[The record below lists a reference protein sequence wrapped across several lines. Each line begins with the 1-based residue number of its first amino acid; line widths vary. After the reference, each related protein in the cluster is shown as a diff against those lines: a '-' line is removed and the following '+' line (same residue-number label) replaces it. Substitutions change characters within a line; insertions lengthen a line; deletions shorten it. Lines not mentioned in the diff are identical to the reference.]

1 MLNSKALTLAVI
13 IGVLSPVVPIN
24 VLSESD
30 VLAQTQEE
38 RKAEA
43 DRLYQQG
50 IQQYNKS
57 QFREAFQSWQ
67 KALIIYREIGDRH
80 GVASSLDNLGIAYR
94 SLGQYQK
101 AIEYHQQS
109 LAIKQEIGDRQGVA
123 SSLGN
128 LGSAYRSLGQYQQAI
143 EYHQQSLAIKQEI
156 GDRQGVASS
165 LNNIGIALELQK
177 QPELAITFLKK
188 FVNVTESIRQDIQ
201 GLSAELQQSYAETVA
216 DNYRHLAELLLQ
228 QDRVLEAQEVIDLL
242 KLQELEDYLR
252 DVRGNEKTAQ
262 GLDFWPSE
270 KRVLELFDQW
280 LQQNPQGDFDNFIK
294 SSEVTAEVTKLQ
306 RTARGQNLNPEQLV
320 QLQDNLESV
329 GNAALLYP
337 LILEDRLELV
347 LVTTAGLVRKTVP
360 ISRVELNR
368 MIVDYRSDITDRS
381 SNPIPNAQRL
391 YKILI
396 QPIIEELGET
406 EVILYAADGQLRYIP
421 LAALHDG
428 EQWLTQQFVI
438 NHITAASLTDF
449 TRSNPNPT
457 KILAAAFSDASQ
469 SYDVPVGDEILSFQG
484 LEFAGKEVALIA
496 DIPGTLALYNQD
508 FSRAK
513 VEPQMDQYSVVHLA
527 THAEFVSGN
536 PHQSFILF
544 GDGDRVTLPDI
555 SNWKL
560 PNTDLVVLSACR
572 TAVSDELGNGEEIL
586 GFGYQIQ
593 RTGAEAAIASLWY
606 VNDGGTQ
613 ALMNGFYHG
622 LQQKEPMSQALQKAQ
637 IALITNN
644 FSAVGGERG
653 GDGDFIQRD
662 VQTGLPIDHI
672 SNNLSHPYY
681 WAPFILI
688 GNGL

>member
-1 MLNSKALTLAVI
+1 M
-13 IGVLSPVVPIN
+13 
-24 VLSESD
+24 
-30 VLAQTQEE
+30 
-38 RKAEA
+38 
-43 DRLYQQG
+43 
-50 IQQYNKS
+50 
-57 QFREAFQSWQ
+57 
-67 KALIIYREIGDRH
+67 
-80 GVASSLDNLGIAYR
+80 
-94 SLGQYQK
+94 
-101 AIEYHQQS
+101 
-109 LAIKQEIGDRQGVA
+109 
-123 SSLGN
+123 
-128 LGSAYRSLGQYQQAI
+128 
-143 EYHQQSLAIKQEI
+143 
-156 GDRQGVASS
+156 
-165 LNNIGIALELQK
+165 
-177 QPELAITFLKK
+177 
-188 FVNVTESIRQDIQ
+188 
-201 GLSAELQQSYAETVA
+201 
-216 DNYRHLAELLLQ
+216 
-228 QDRVLEAQEVIDLL
+228 
-242 KLQELEDYLR
+242 
-252 DVRGNEKTAQ
+252 RGNEKTAQ

-270 KRVLELFDQW
+270 KRVLELFDRW
-280 LQQNPQGDFDNFIK
+280 LQQNPEGDFDNFIN
-294 SSEVTAEVTKLQ
+294 SPEVTAEVTKLQ
-306 RTARGQNLNPEQLV
+306 RTAKGQNLNPKQLV

-337 LILEDRLELV
+337 LILDDRLELV
-347 LVTTAGLVRKTVP
+347 LVTTSGLVRKTVP
-360 ISRVELNR
+360 ISRVELNQA
-368 MIVDYRSDITDRS
+368 IVNYRSDITDRN

-391 YKILI
+391 YQILI
-396 QPIIEELGET
+396 QPIIEELGDSEI
-406 EVILYAADGQLRYIP
+406 ILYAADGQLRYIP

-428 EQWLTQQFVI
+428 EQWLTQRFVI

-469 SYDVPVGDEILSFQG
+469 SYDVPIGDETLSFRG

-496 DIPGTLALYNQD
+496 NIPGTLALFNED

-544 GDGDRVTLPDI
+544 GDGSRVTLPEI
-555 SNWKL
+555 SKWKL
-560 PNTDLVVLSACR
+560 PDTDLVVLSACQ

-613 ALMNGFYHG
+613 VLMNGFYHS

-637 IALITNN
+637 IALITND

-653 GDGDFIQRD
+653 GDATFIQRD
-662 VQTGLPIDHI
+662 VKTGLPIEH
-672 SNNLSHPYY
+672 SNSNLSHPYY